1 MTNAV
6 CCSLVLNNIQDG
18 TCWYKHRLVN
28 VSEVKCVPSPAERFF
43 ALHCVS
49 KYKLSIPTTAIENVL
64 QCTKMRSRAAFSFF
78 FCLDFFHH
86 TVDNKVRHSAHDS
99 PAIDHWCSWLPKHGV
114 RRGHLSARIHLCP
127 LQQHDDNRISCCE
140 LDYELSGLQSAHD
153 TNTDMIQTEPLKV
166 GVCGR
171 HSYTLH
177 KIQTGKMSQCQM
189 STLKRH

>member
-1 MTNAV
+1 MFPRWGACPLRQRDFLHNIV
-6 CCSLVLNNIQDG
+6 YLNINFQFRLQLSKMYCSAPKWGQEQPFL
-18 TCWYKHRLVN
+18 
-28 VSEVKCVPSPAERFF
+28 
-43 ALHCVS
+43 
-49 KYKLSIPTTAIENVL
+49 
-64 QCTKMRSRAAFSFF
+64 F

-86 TVDNKVRHSAHDS
+86 TVDNRDRHSAHDS

-127 LQQHDDNRISCCE
+127 LQQHDDNRIFCCE

-177 KIQTGKMSQCQM
+177 KIQTGKMSQCQR